1 MRIAITLVWVN
12 WVEEVEKFRV
22 HLLEKVPVKDKPVLK
37 ELLNPMDLSKKVAVE
52 VTVLPE
58 NIQPVVLEKLMD
70 PLPSP
75 TCMVGRVVVP
85 DNIWAQVQEAV
96 QFHWKHMVMVT

>member
-1 MRIAITLVWVN
+1 MLIGIIKVWVN
-12 WVEEVEKFRV
+12 LVEEVEKFRV

-52 VTVLPE
+52 VMVLPE
-58 NIQPVVLEKLMD
+58 NIQPVVLEKLTD

-75 TCMVGRVVVP
+75 TCMVVPVVDP
-85 DNIWAQVQEAV
+85 DNGWAQVQEEV

>member
-1 MRIAITLVWVN
+1 VGETERFPVREMAG
-12 WVEEVEKFRV
+12 
-22 HLLEKVPVKDKPVLK
+22 VPVKDRLGLK
-37 ELLNPMDLSKKVAVE
+37 VHWNLTACTGKVAVE

-75 TCMVGRVVVP
+75 TCMVGRVVVL
-85 DNIWAQVQEAV
+85 DIIWAQVQEEV